1 MQIVSNLCDQRLVIM
16 EHVNKIAHLHE
27 AHTGGNVRPGG
38 FVSLVG
44 AVFCASLV
52 SFTTACG
59 NEKNI
64 G

>member
-44 AVFCASLV
+44 Q
-52 SFTTACG
+52 SFARP
-59 NEKNI
+59 
-64 G
+64 